1 MKIVV
6 FAGGSGTRFWPIS
19 REKYPK
25 QFKPLLNGKSTFE
38 THIDDYLSQ
47 YDLDDVLIA
56 TTEKL
61 SSTVKEI
68 YPEIPLHN
76 IFTEPVRRDLG
87 PAVAMVMLKLA
98 KMGNGK
104 EPTAIIWSDAVIKD
118 KEDYFHALKLSE
130 EMLLKDGNQLIYL
143 GEEAKYPN
151 ENIGW
156 IELGEKLT
164 TDKGLTV
171 YARKSFTYRPEK
183 TKAEKWFK
191 EKTHLWNTGYF
202 ITTPD
207 FIIEQYKHQQ
217 PAMYKL
223 MEVIADS
230 LDTDRE
236 FKTIQKNYPEMQ
248 VISFDNAILENLDN
262 KFTKVIAGTFEWADP
277 GTLYALKQ
285 FLHNDEEENVT
296 KGLVHNYKTHDSLV
310 YNYDEGK
317 LVSTI
322 GLEGFIVVNTPD
334 ALLVCHKD
342 QIPEI
347 KNMLKQF
354 EDTDLKKYL

>member
-1 MKIVV
+1 
-6 FAGGSGTRFWPIS
+6 
-19 REKYPK
+19 
-25 QFKPLLNGKSTFE
+25 
-38 THIDDYLSQ
+38 
-47 YDLDDVLIA
+47 
-56 TTEKL
+56 
-61 SSTVKEI
+61 
-68 YPEIPLHN
+68 
-76 IFTEPVRRDLG
+76 
-87 PAVAMVMLKLA
+87 MVMLKLA